1 MNRVRAWAL
10 AARPRTLPAAAAPVL
25 VGTALAWQAR
35 GFAPGPAVA
44 ALAGALLL
52 QVGSN
57 FANDVYDYEKGA
69 DTDARLGPLRVTQ
82 AGLLSARDVKR
93 GMRVVF
99 GLAIFVGV
107 YLTWVAGWPVV
118 VIGLASIVAAM
129 AYSGGPLAFG
139 YRGLGDLFV
148 MVFFGFVAVCG
159 TAFVQT
165 GDVPD
170 AAWPAGLMVGALATA
185 ILVVN
190 NVRDHE
196 TDRVAGK
203 RTLPAVLGRAAGVVE
218 FAGLLIGAYAVAWWM
233 VWRDLVDA
241 WALLV
246 FLTLPVAVVLI
257 VDLRR
262 YRGPVL
268 NATLARTAELLF
280 LFCLLFS
287 AGVALGGHR

>member
-1 MNRVRAWAL
+1 MSRVRAWAI

-35 GFAPGPAVA
+35 GVAPFPAAA
-44 ALAGALLL
+44 ALVAALLL

-82 AGLLSARDVKR
+82 AGLLTAADVKR
-93 GMRVVF
+93 GMWTVF
-99 GLAIFVGV
+99 GLAVLVGL

-118 VIGLASIVAAM
+118 VIGLASIVAAV
-129 AYSGGPLAFG
+129 AYTGGPLAFG
-139 YRGLGDLFV
+139 YRGLGDVFV
-148 MVFFGFVAVCG
+148 LLFFGFVAVGG
-159 TAFVQT
+159 TVYVQMGEVT
-165 GDVPD
+165 D
-170 AAWPAGLMVGALATA
+170 AAWPAGLMVGALTTA

-203 RTLPAVLGRAAGVVE
+203 RTLPVVLGRTAGVVE
-218 FAGLLIGAYAVAWWM
+218 YGLLLLGAYVVVWWM
-233 VWRDLVDA
+233 VWRGLVSP
-241 WALLV
+241 WTLLA
-246 FLTLPVAVVLI
+246 FLTLPAAVVLI
-257 VDLRR
+257 VHLRK

-268 NATLARTAELLF
+268 NSTLAHTAQLLF

-287 AGVALGGHR
+287 AGVVAGSVR

>member
-1 MNRVRAWAL
+1 VNRVRAWAL

-35 GFAPGPAVA
+35 DFAPGPAVA
-44 ALAGALLL
+44 AMAGALLL

-82 AGLLSARDVKR
+82 AGLLTPADVKR
-93 GMRVVF
+93 GMWVAF
-99 GLAIFVGV
+99 GLATLVGI
-107 YLTWVAGWPVV
+107 YLVRVAGWPVV
-118 VIGLASIVAAM
+118 AIGLGSIAAAV
-129 AYSGGPLAFG
+129 AYSGGPFAFG

-159 TAFVQT
+159 TAFVQM
-165 GDVPD
+165 GAVPA
-170 AAWPAGLMVGALATA
+170 AAWPAGFMVGALATA

-203 RTLPAVLGRAAGVVE
+203 RTLPVVLGREAGVME

-241 WALLV
+241 WALLAFV
-246 FLTLPVAVVLI
+246 TLPAAVVLI

-262 YRGPVL
+262 RRGPVL

-280 LFCLLFS
+280 LFCLLF
-287 AGVALGGHR
+287 AVGVAIGGYR

>member
-1 MNRVRAWAL
+1 VNRVRAWAL

-82 AGLLSARDVKR
+82 AGLLTPADVKR
-93 GMRVVF
+93 GMWATF
-99 GLAIFVGV
+99 GLATLVGV
-107 YLTWVAGWPVV
+107 YLARVAGWPVV
-118 VIGLASIVAAM
+118 AIGLASIAAAV

-148 MVFFGFVAVCG
+148 MMFFGFVAVCG
-159 TAFVQT
+159 TAFVQM
-165 GDVPD
+165 GGVPE
-170 AAWPAGLMVGALATA
+170 AAWPAGFMVGALATA

-196 TDRVAGK
+196 TDRVTGK
-203 RTLPAVLGRAAGVVE
+203 RTLPVVLGRGAGVLE

-241 WALLV
+241 WALLAFV
-246 FLTLPVAVVLI
+246 TLPAAVVLI

-262 YRGPVL
+262 HRGPVL

-280 LFCLLFS
+280 LFCLLF
-287 AGVALGGHR
+287 AIGVVIGGYQ